1 MKHSS
6 ILLLFLILYTSCISI
21 RADITT
27 PENSEVIFTKNTDFN
42 EDEAGIRLV
51 MRQQEIAW
59 NNHNLEGF
67 MQGYWRNDDLIF
79 YGSNG
84 VTKGWEQTLAN
95 YQSAYPSKKESGI
108 LEFTI
113 KNIEKI
119 DQQSYSVLGSYTLT
133 REIGNANGIFMII
146 FRKINGEWK
155 IVADMTC

>member
-1 MKHSS
+1 MKNSS
-6 ILLLFLILYTSCISI
+6 ILLLFLIVFTSCISI
-21 RADITT
+21 RADITA
-27 PENSEVIFTKNTDFN
+27 PENSEVTSTPNVSFSD
-42 EDEAGIRLV
+42 DEASIRLV
-51 MRQQEIAW
+51 LSQQEIAW
-59 NNHNLEGF
+59 NNHDLEGF
-67 MQGYWRNDDLIF
+67 MQGYWHDDDLTF

-95 YQSAYPSKKESGI
+95 YKKAYPSKKESGL

-113 KNIEKI
+113 KNISKI
-119 DQQSYSVLGSYTLT
+119 DQQSYSVVGSYFLT